1 MRAGWFAP
9 IAATAWVVFTLG
21 AAPASAQSLGGLY
34 VNSASL
40 QSQVDALDTAAQAS
54 KTLQPY
60 DDQLAN
66 LATFAQQEDLA
77 VATRDVAARD
87 LEMATLLAT
96 PGDKRASALIAH
108 TCARLKVQALNADC
122 QDPAYLRSFVG
133 LAYTLPVDLAAV
145 ASQTNL
151 VSSDINDLVAEFPGQ
166 TAPSC
171 TNADALMKA
180 APAGSALYLKLHTL
194 STDCQA
200 LTKLN
205 EPLATIKGFIE
216 DSTSGNT
223 PENLGDTVAAAADAD
238 EAAQAKVL
246 GGGDLTA
253 LKAEIAQVQKVASD
267 KTDLGSLDDLETS
280 IQAFGTSIQ
289 KDLAN
294 VDPVLQVANLALLQK
309 SLGDSLAQVSGGIAC
324 AGAPSCQGQQVKGVA
339 SQSSATV
346 GFLNAIAGVADASA
360 GRGSQAQWLLAA
372 QAIVAAIK
380 ADAQL
385 QADADKADAAAA
397 DLRFKLSVREVS
409 MLAATLLIARGEP
422 LAAKGQPEAVEGP
435 NLCGDADPF
444 ICALPYDVESWNS
457 GRIPADILSWRQI
470 QRFRMLT
477 VQRQRLVAQEQ
488 RGILLAATAT
498 LKAYGDGGI
507 QPATI
512 AQLLNAAGVIA
523 IAAK

>member
-1 MRAGWFAP
+1 MRAGWLAPFAA
-9 IAATAWVVFTLG
+9 ITAGAALILG

-77 VATRDVAARD
+77 VATRDVAKRD
-87 LEMATLLAT
+87 REIATLLAT
-96 PGDKRASALIAH
+96 PTSQRTSALVVLA
-108 TCARLKVQALNADC
+108 CARLNTQAPKLNC
-122 QDPAYLRSFVG
+122 RSPASLSSYVG
-133 LAYTLPVDLAAV
+133 LADKLPVELAAV
-145 ASQTNL
+145 ATQTDLIAGDIHGL
-151 VSSDINDLVAEFPGQ
+151 VRDFPGQ
-166 TAPSC
+166 PTPSC
-171 TNADALMKA
+171 VNVAAQEAA
-180 APAGSALYLKLHTL
+180 APAGSALALELDTL
-194 STDCQA
+194 SGHCQA
-200 LTKLN
+200 LDNLN
-205 EPLATIKGFIE
+205 APINRIKTLFAGAVIG
-216 DSTSGNT
+216 DT
-223 PENLGDTVAAAADAD
+223 PTNLGDSVAAAADAD
-238 EAAQAKVL
+238 EAARAKAL

-253 LKAEIAQVQKVASD
+253 LQAEIAKLQKAGSD
-267 KTDLGSLDDLETS
+267 KTDLGTLQDFEKS
-280 IQAFGTSIQ
+280 IQAA
-289 KDLAN
+289 LAD
-294 VDPVLQVANLALLQK
+294 VDPALQVVGLDQLQATLTRL
-309 SLGDSLAQVSGGIAC
+309 SAGVAC
-324 AGAPSCQGQQVKGVA
+324 AGASSCQGQQASGVA

-385 QADADKADAAAA
+385 QADADKANATAA
-397 DLRFKLSVREVS
+397 DIRFQLSVREVS
-409 MLAATLLIARGEP
+409 RLVTTLVIAQTSPATKNDP
-422 LAAKGQPEAVEGP
+422 LPATVASLCFGAEGF
-435 NLCGDADPF
+435 D
-444 ICALPYDVESWNS
+444 CALPYYVDSWNG
-457 GRIPADILSWRQI
+457 GRVPADILSWRQI
-470 QRFRMLT
+470 QRFRTLT

-507 QPATI
+507 QPGTI